1 MPEDGGPLDAERP
14 HHAREQVGNPLEG
27 EWLDRIRPRVPGQGG
42 DDHPPR
48 AGEHAGQRFEVGRR
62 PQQPM
67 EQHHRLPLAAI
78 QELDA
83 QAVGGDCT
91 DVHGEDASTYRERSR
106 AAWQEAAPGWEQ
118 ERDLMWHATR
128 PISEWM
134 VDHAFPRPGDTVLEL
149 AAGVGDTGYLAAQ
162 RVGPK
167 GRLLTTDQSQG
178 MLDAAQRRGA
188 ELGVTNAEWRRLDAE
203 QMDLADESAD
213 VVLCRWGYML
223 MADPV
228 AAMHETHRVL
238 RPRGRLAFAVW
249 SRAQQNPAPMLIRDV
264 LTELGGLPPEEASG
278 PGMFALSDQADIRA
292 LVESARLRMTDMAY
306 VPVEFHYAGAEEF
319 WRVHTSISTVTARA
333 VAGLDDARRRQ
344 ARAMVA
350 ERLERYAADGNMVLP
365 GLAIGVSAR
374 R

>member
-1 MPEDGGPLDAERP
+1 
-14 HHAREQVGNPLEG
+14 
-27 EWLDRIRPRVPGQGG
+27 
-42 DDHPPR
+42 
-48 AGEHAGQRFEVGRR
+48 
-62 PQQPM
+62 
-67 EQHHRLPLAAI
+67 
-78 QELDA
+78 
-83 QAVGGDCT
+83 
-91 DVHGEDASTYRERSR
+91 
-106 AAWQEAAPGWEQ
+106 
-118 ERDLMWHATR
+118 MWRATR

-203 QMDLADESAD
+203 QMDLPDESVD

-228 AAMHETHRVL
+228 AAMHETRRVL

-249 SRAQQNPAPMLIRDV
+249 SRAEENPAPMLIRNV
-264 LTELGGLPPEEASG
+264 LTELGGLPAEEESG
-278 PGMFALSDQADIRA
+278 PGMFALSDPADIRA
-292 LVESARLRMTDMAY
+292 LVESVRLRMIDMAH
-306 VPVEFHYAGAEEF
+306 VPVEFHYADAEEF

-333 VAGLDDARRRQ
+333 VAGLDEARRRE

-350 ERLERYAADGNMVLP
+350 ERLERYSADGKTAVP
-365 GLAIGVSAR
+365 GLAIAVSAR
-374 R
+374 K